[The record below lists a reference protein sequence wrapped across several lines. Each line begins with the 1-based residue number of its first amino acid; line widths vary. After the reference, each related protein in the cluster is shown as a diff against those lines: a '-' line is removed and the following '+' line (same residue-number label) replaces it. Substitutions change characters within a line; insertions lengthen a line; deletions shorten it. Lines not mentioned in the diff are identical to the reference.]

1 MPLLTPT
8 RALVV
13 LTSFLLFSF
22 FWTWGLPHRYA
33 APTLPIISHD
43 KGEEKPVAGQLL
55 PEPLVANVG
64 GEGAKE
70 KGTPTTLAT
79 EIKPGPTKPADI
91 GSDKNC
97 KDVRGASDVMIVVRT
112 SRVEVEKPPAHLV
125 KLLACAHQFLIF
137 SDHEGEIDG
146 HTIHDALDIIPNT
159 TRSKYEEFLEYDKMK
174 ADKKYKPSAEKAK
187 ALDKWKWLPMVYKVA
202 TMAPNHRFYMF
213 IEPDT
218 SLSWTNLLQ
227 WLDRLDY
234 RIPYYSGVPDTI
246 DDKRYAKSSPGIML
260 SYGTL
265 QQYWPRYEELYA
277 TEWESIVAKE
287 CCGDLI
293 LATAMKQ
300 GHVEFY
306 SSFGLLDPE
315 APSSLIWGQKFWCTP
330 VVSWHGLT
338 TTQADSLWDLQEAWT
353 KKHGWATPYT
363 HYNAFEQ
370 FVKPHLAEQKEDWDN
385 VSSDTQLTAETGR
398 REKLE
403 KQKAE
408 GKAGEQ
414 PARKEPPKAESKNT
428 QSPNIPPFAKLPKRE
443 DALDTLYEYAADSA
457 ENCKATCQKTDD
469 CLQWKYTSAGD
480 GECHLGKALRLGA
493 KVQKPD
499 ANAKWTSGWILDRVN
514 RITEEWGRCE
524 RAEWKFNQ

>member
-13 LTSFLLFSF
+13 LTSFLLVSF
-22 FWTWGLPHRYA
+22 LWTWGLPHQYA
-33 APTLPIISHD
+33 APTLPIVNHD
-43 KGEEKPVAGQLL
+43 KGEEKPIAGQLL
-55 PEPLVANVG
+55 PEPLIANVG
-64 GEGAKE
+64 AEGAKNE
-70 KGTPTTLAT
+70 KATPTTLVT
-79 EIKPGPTKPADI
+79 EMKPGPTRSADI

-97 KDVRGASDVMIVVRT
+97 KDVRGASDVMIVIRT
-112 SRVEVEKPPAHLV
+112 SRAEVEKPPAHLV
-125 KLLACAHQFLIF
+125 KLLACAHHFLIF

-146 HTIHDALDIIPNT
+146 HPIHDALDIIPNT
-159 TRSKYEEFLEYDKMK
+159 TRSNHEEFLEYEKMK
-174 ADKKYKPSAEKAK
+174 ADKKYKPSTEKAK

-213 IEPDT
+213 IEPET

-234 RIPYYSGVPDTI
+234 RIPYYSGVPDTV
-246 DDKRYAKSSPGIML
+246 DDKRYAQRSPGIML
-260 SYGTL
+260 SYGAL
-265 QQYWPRYEELYA
+265 QQYWPRHEELYA
-277 TEWESIVAKE
+277 TEWEPLAATESR
-287 CCGDLI
+287 GSLI

-300 GHVEFY
+300 AHVEFY

-315 APSSLIWGQKFWCTP
+315 TPSSLIWGQKFWCTP

-338 TTQADSLWDLQEAWT
+338 STQADSLWDTQEAWT

-385 VSSDTQLTAETGR
+385 VSSDTQLTAESGR
-398 REKLE
+398 REKLA

-408 GKAGEQ
+408 GKAEGTIEHQ
-414 PARKEPPKAESKNT
+414 VPKDPPKDASKNT
-428 QSPNIPPFAKLPKRE
+428 KPFPKR
-443 DALDTLYEYAADSA
+443 DDSLDTLFQVAADSP

-469 CLQWKYTSAGD
+469 CLQWKYTPAGD
-480 GECHLGKALRLGA
+480 GACHLGKSLRLGA
-493 KVQKPD
+493 KVNPD
-499 ANAKWTSGWILDRVN
+499 AKGKWTSGWMLDRVN

-524 RAEWKFNQ
+524 RAEWRFNQ